1 MKIFTI
7 IFLLLFHYMNL
18 CIVAQLT
25 VKDQDATPH
34 TLFQVIDNGISGVLL
49 MPPLVTLSGDADQKL
64 YNIGGTL
71 YWNGNQV
78 GTSFTAAGWEQSGT
92 SITTATG
99 IDKVGIAIT
108 HGTTPNVKLSLGTD
122 ISLKKLA
129 LFDGIDD
136 FYGFGVDLG
145 RITFYTNNTEKMT
158 IKDNGNVG
166 IGTTNPSK
174 KLEVDEG
181 NILVKGINSFQTTG
195 DAGTLFLGSVHH
207 YIKGEYGFGVK
218 IGTYIVGDAISIRE
232 GSGAVGIGTTNPT
245 AKLDVNGNVKVGSNG
260 IRISEIYELTGTTG
274 TGISTLV
281 TLPSGYDGS
290 NTRVLSIEFESAT
303 SGGIWVGGVKNE
315 PGGLEYILAANYVS
329 INHPNTIKYQNAK
342 FRMMLMKVE

>member
-1 MKIFTI
+1 MK
-7 IFLLLFHYMNL
+7 FLLLLIFSLVGSISTSAQNILFHL
-18 CIVAQLT
+18 
-25 VKDQDATPH
+25 P
-34 TLFQVIDNGISGVLL
+34 F
-49 MPPLVTLSGDADQKL
+49 
-64 YNIGGTL
+64 
-71 YWNGNQV
+71 NGNPTDQSTN
-78 GTSFTAAGWEQSGT
+78 GLQGNIQGATLTSDRFGQPNAAYF
-92 SITTATG
+92 
-99 IDKVGIAIT
+99 
-108 HGTTPNVKLSLGTD
+108 
-122 ISLKKLA
+122 
-129 LFDGIDD
+129 FDGIDD